1 MLGNLVGVDYDAGHG
16 DVGEDQQGR
25 DEEETHVLRVCRA
38 LSERSN
44 VEEETH
50 VLRREW
56 EGGHDRMLRS
66 PSPLKDLSV
75 QSVCSPSNGAMAACC
90 AKQCTSDEEE
100 TSCCDTRRPDQP
112 GRSQESGRRCST
124 ATDCTPR
131 SSSGDG
137 HVIAVWYADSE
148 RGSHSR

>member
-25 DEEETHVLRVCRA
+25 DEEETHVLRACKA

-56 EGGHDRMLRS
+56 EGGHGRMLRS
-66 PSPLKDLSV
+66 PSPLKDLGV
-75 QSVCSPSNGAMAACC
+75 QSV
-90 AKQCTSDEEE
+90 
-100 TSCCDTRRPDQP
+100 
-112 GRSQESGRRCST
+112 
-124 ATDCTPR
+124 
-131 SSSGDG
+131 
-137 HVIAVWYADSE
+137 
-148 RGSHSR
+148 